1 MLNRLQVVMRK
12 KHMPNDPS
20 TRFGALKDNPS
31 DIESIRE
38 YLHLYRGEDVAL
50 NDDVCRDI
58 DLDDLFCYADRC
70 ITPVGELM
78 LYDRFRQMKRSG
90 RVADDE
96 DDISKMRE
104 DAGFRVKVEAALSA
118 VNERKGLSMHAL
130 LNMKVRIEKWHRFSW
145 LIPVVEWVTLVL
157 MILYLHPAIAI
168 VTGLAAVSFNIYV
181 HYRNKIYVDLFI
193 RPLIQLDQIRGAAV
207 RLSEIDRF
215 NSLQKVD
222 NSVRNLSNL
231 SRKLRIFSL
240 NGILESD
247 VMIVLYG
254 LVELL
259 KIIFCVEP
267 MMTYRIL
274 REIDDVSK
282 DFRTLLEYIGGWDV
296 IYSIAS
302 FRTWMDSCGFVRSS
316 PEFVQERRTLNVEN
330 IYHPLIK
337 DCVSN
342 SIRIGKSVVITGS
355 NMSGKS
361 SFIKTLAVNIVS
373 AYAMNMC
380 FSTAMSLSECRI
392 NSVLSVSDNLD
403 EGRSYYMSEAQR
415 IKAIIDRCTS
425 SDGSLTDFVFI
436 DEIFKGTNTAER
448 ISIADAVIRY
458 LSALE
463 NTLAVV
469 STHDIELARGL
480 EEFLDTYHFNETV
493 DAEKI
498 LFSYKLLPG
507 VVYTRN
513 AISLLRLCGYPE
525 SILHQAEAN
534 AKKLADQR
542 EK

>member
-1 MLNRLQVVMRK
+1 MTE
-12 KHMPNDPS
+12 DS
-20 TRFGALKDNPS
+20 GTIFGALKDNPS

-38 YLHLYRGEDVAL
+38 WLHLYRGKDVAL
-50 NDDVCRDI
+50 DDDVCRDI

-78 LYDRFRQMKRSG
+78 LYDRFRQMKRRT

-96 DDISKMRE
+96 DDISKIKD
-104 DAGFRVKVEAALSA
+104 DADFRAKVEAALNA
-118 VNERKGLSMHAL
+118 VNGRKGLSMQSL
-130 LNMKVRIEKWHRFSW
+130 LNMTVRMEKWHKFSW
-145 LIPVVEWVTLVL
+145 LIPVAEWLILVL
-157 MILYLHPAIAI
+157 MILYLPPAIAI
-168 VTGLAAVSFNIYV
+168 VTGLAAVGFNIYV
-181 HYRNKIYVDLFI
+181 HYRNKTYIDLFI

-215 NSLQKVD
+215 NPLQEVD
-222 NSVRNLSNL
+222 HSVSNLSKL
-231 SRKLRIFSL
+231 SRKLRIFTL

-247 VMIVLYG
+247 VMIVFYG
-254 LVELL
+254 LIELL

-274 REIDDVSK
+274 RKIDDVSK
-282 DFRTLLEYIGGWDV
+282 DSRTLLEYIGGWDV
-296 IYSIAS
+296 LYSIAS
-302 FRTWMDSCGFVRSS
+302 FRTWMDSCGFVRSFPKFV
-316 PEFVQERRTLNVEN
+316 PESRTLDAEN

-380 FSTAMSLSECRI
+380 FAAGMSLSECRI
-392 NSVLSVSDNLD
+392 SSVLSVSDDLD
-403 EGRSYYMSEAQR
+403 EGRSYYMSEIQR
-415 IKAIIDRCTS
+415 IKTIIDRCTS
-425 SDGSLTDFVFI
+425 ADGSLTDFVFI
-436 DEIFKGTNTAER
+436 DEIFKGTNTVER

-458 LSALE
+458 LSTLE
-463 NTLAVV
+463 NTVAVV

-480 EEFLDTYHFNETV
+480 EESLDTYHFNEAV
-493 DAEKI
+493 DSEKI
-498 LFSYKLLPG
+498 RFSYKLLPG

-513 AISLLRLCGYPE
+513 AISLLRLCSYPA
-525 SILHQAEAN
+525 SILQQAEEN
-534 AKKLADQR
+534 ARNLSYRSLK
-542 EK
+542 